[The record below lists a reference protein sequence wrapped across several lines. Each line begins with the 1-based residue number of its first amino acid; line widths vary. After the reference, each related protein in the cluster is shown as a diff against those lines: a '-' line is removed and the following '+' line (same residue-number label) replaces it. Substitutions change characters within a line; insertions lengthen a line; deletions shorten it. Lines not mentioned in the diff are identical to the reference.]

1 MGVNSLSKKFG
12 WSKEH
17 AQEMIDIYFD
27 KVPFLKETRNNVVKT
42 GKARGYLKTI
52 LGRRARVSP
61 KMMLNRKEFS
71 LFNRLVQGSA
81 ADILKKSMVDSYEAG
96 VYNVLYPHIT
106 VHDEMDFS
114 IPRTKEGKE
123 AVKEL
128 KNIMENCIKI
138 RVPLK
143 AEFEIGENW
152 GNLSEKEGLKFL
164 E

>member
-1 MGVNSLSKKFG
+1 
-12 WSKEH
+12 
-17 AQEMIDIYFD
+17 
-27 KVPFLKETRNNVVKT
+27 
-42 GKARGYLKTI
+42 LKTI

-96 VYNVLYPHIT
+96 VYNVLYPHIN

-114 IPRTKEGKE
+114 IPKTKEGKE
-123 AVKEL
+123 AVQEL